1 MEESISLLKNIK
13 ECFDCKEQDINS
25 YSPLT
30 LAYIGDDVYDLVVRT
45 VVVERGNR
53 AANGLHKTT
62 SNLVKAQT
70 QAQLIE
76 VVMEKLTDQEKSVYR
91 RGRNAKSYTSA
102 KNASI
107 GDYRKATGLEALIG
121 YLYLTDRMDR
131 VLELMKEGF
140 ALLQL
145 EI

>member
-1 MEESISLLKNIK
+1 MEESISLLKKIK
-13 ECFDCKEQDINS
+13 DCFECKEQDINS

-30 LAYIGDDVYDLVVRT
+30 LAYIGDDVYDLIVRT

-53 AANGLHKTT
+53 AANALHKTT

-70 QAQLIE
+70 QAQLVEAI
-76 VVMEKLTDQEKSVYR
+76 MEMLSDQEKSVYR

-107 GDYRKATGLEALIG
+107 GDYRKATGLEALLG

>member
-1 MEESISLLKNIK
+1 MEESISLLKKIK

-30 LAYIGDDVYDLVVRT
+30 LAYIGDDVYDLIVRT

-62 SNLVKAQT
+62 SNLVKALT
-70 QAQLIE
+70 QAQLVEAI
-76 VVMEKLTDQEKSVYR
+76 MEQLTDQEKSVYR
-91 RGRNAKSYTSA
+91 RGRNAKSYSSA
-102 KNASI
+102 KIASI
-107 GDYRKATGLEALIG
+107 GDYRKATGLEALMG
-121 YLYLTDRMDR
+121 YLYLTDQMDR
-131 VLELMKEGF
+131 VLQLMKEGF